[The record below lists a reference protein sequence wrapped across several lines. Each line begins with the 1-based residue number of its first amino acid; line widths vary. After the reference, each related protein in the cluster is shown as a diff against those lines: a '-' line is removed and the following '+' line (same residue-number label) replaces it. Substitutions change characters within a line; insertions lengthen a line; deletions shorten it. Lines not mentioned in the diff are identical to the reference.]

1 MDVEYPADG
10 PPPPPAPEVRDGN
23 GRIIRTK
30 EQVDRDAWA
39 AAQRSIP
46 RPYKAIA
53 ADLGISVSSC
63 HEAVRRAY
71 KDIAEPLAG
80 PARAAE
86 LALLEA
92 TRDAALEVLARE
104 HITVSNGK
112 VITLKDTET
121 GLEVPVPDDGPIL
134 QAVQTVARISGT
146 IHDLM
151 GWKAASKVELSGEVR
166 YEIVG
171 VNPEDLK

>member
-1 MDVEYPADG
+1 MDPEYPADG
-10 PPPPPAPEVRDGN
+10 PPPPPAPETRDGN
-23 GRIIRTK
+23 GRIIRTP
-30 EQVDRDAWA
+30 EQVARDAWA
-39 AAQRSIP
+39 AGQRSLG

-53 ADLGISVSSC
+53 ADLGISISSC
-63 HEAVRRAY
+63 HEAVHRAY

-112 VITLKDTET
+112 VITLADDT
-121 GLEVPVPDDGPIL
+121 GREVPLPDDGPIL
-134 QAVQTVARISGT
+134 QAVQTIARISGT

-151 GWKAASKVELSGEVR
+151 GWKAASKVELSGEMR

-171 VNPEDLK
+171 VNTDALK